1 MFGHIQSLAREPVGL
16 CKAENHHPTKG
27 PKPQQMKIG
36 KIADQPH
43 CRAVR
48 VCKDIANSIE
58 FIAFSFNFNKVRIKL
73 QAFSRPY
80 ILCL

>member
-1 MFGHIQSLAREPVGL
+1 MFSHIQGLAGKPVGL
-16 CKAENHHPTKG
+16 GKAENHHPAKG

-58 FIAFSFNFNKVRIKL
+58 FITLSINFNC
-73 QAFSRPY
+73 F
-80 ILCL
+80 

>member
-16 CKAENHHPTKG
+16 CKAENHYPAKG

-36 KIADQPH
+36 KIADQLH

-58 FIAFSFNFNKVRIKL
+58 FITLSINFNC
-73 QAFSRPY
+73 F
-80 ILCL
+80 

>member
-1 MFGHIQSLAREPVGL
+1 MFGDMQSLAGKPVGL
-16 CKAENHHPTKG
+16 SKAENHHPATG
-27 PKPQQMKIG
+27 AKPQQMKIG

-48 VCKDIANSIE
+48 VCKNIANGIE
-58 FIAFSFNFNKVRIKL
+58 FLAVSINFNKFRIKL

>member
-1 MFGHIQSLAREPVGL
+1 MFSHIQGLAGKPVSLG
-16 CKAENHHPTKG
+16 KAENHHPATG

-48 VCKDIANSIE
+48 VCKDITNGIE
-58 FIAFSFNFNKVRIKL
+58 FIAVSFNFNK
-73 QAFSRPY
+73 F
-80 ILCL
+80 

>member
-1 MFGHIQSLAREPVGL
+1 MFGHIQSLAGKPVGL
-16 CKAENHHPTKG
+16 CKAENHHPAKG

-58 FIAFSFNFNKVRIKL
+58 FITLSINFNC
-73 QAFSRPY
+73 F
-80 ILCL
+80 

>member
-16 CKAENHHPTKG
+16 CKAENHHPAKG

-36 KIADQPH
+36 KIADQTH

-48 VCKDIANSIE
+48 ACKDIANSIE
-58 FIAFSFNFNKVRIKL
+58 FITLSVNFNC
-73 QAFSRPY
+73 F
-80 ILCL
+80 